1 MKKILM
7 YSTGELLANNLTGG
21 MKRFI
26 ELYKYLIKENYDIDL
41 CCADSKE
48 KLKNYGIISKY
59 QLIQKKSKNFF
70 IPSGLLMFLKNI
82 KTLIKIR
89 NYKYEKVIVFDIAQS
104 FYLVLLKV
112 KNINLLLR
120 QDFIGYRKIMIKGSI
135 KSTFLQRI
143 YLKIIILCERYTLK
157 NVNKIILQ
165 CEYDRKELIKRHPK
179 LKDKI
184 IKMSY
189 IQINNVNTE
198 WIIKKSK
205 KNLNTQEH
213 KKNSGDFTL
222 GFIGNFSDS
231 RKGHD
236 LYLKVLEKIILEN
249 KVKIKALII
258 GGGKEEESYRKKY
271 KKYENIIF
279 LGRVDNPIQYIKIC
293 DLVVVPSKADS
304 CPNVVLEALYNNVAV
319 IASNRGGIPEI
330 LKEENCMFELN
341 LEKLEKKIKFYLEE
355 KNIFELKYLQLKIKK
370 DLEFNWGKKII
381 NIILT
386 DN

>member
-7 YSTGELLANNLTGG
+7 YSTGELLGNNLTGG

-26 ELYKYLIKENYDIDL
+26 ELYKCLIKEKYDIDL

-48 KLKNYGIISKY
+48 KLNNYRIISKY

-82 KTLIKIR
+82 KTLISIK
-89 NYKYEKVIVFDIAQS
+89 NYKYDKIIVFDIAQS

-120 QDFIGYRKIMIKGSI
+120 QDFIGYRKIMIEEGI
-135 KSTFLQRI
+135 KSNFLQYI
-143 YLKIIILCERYTLK
+143 YLNMLLLCERYTLK
-157 NVNKIILQ
+157 NVTKIILQ

-184 IKMSY
+184 MKISY
-189 IQINNVNTE
+189 IQINNINTE
-198 WIIKKSK
+198 WIIEKSK
-205 KNLNTQEH
+205 KDLNIQNHTRNLDN
-213 KKNSGDFTL
+213 FTI

-249 KVKIKALII
+249 KVKLKALII
-258 GGGKEEESYRKKY
+258 GGGKEEKIYREKY
-271 KKYENIIF
+271 KKYEEIVF
-279 LGRVDNPIQYIKIC
+279 LGRVENPIQYMKIC

-304 CPNVVLEALYNNVAV
+304 CPNVVLEALYNNIAV

-330 LKEENCMFELN
+330 LKEENCLFELK
-341 LEKLEKKIKFYLEE
+341 LEKLEEKIKFYLEE
-355 KNIFELKYLQLKIKK
+355 EKISKLKYLQLKMRKN
-370 DLEFNWGKKII
+370 LEFNWGEKII
-381 NIILT
+381 NIVLN
-386 DN
+386 DS

>member
-89 NYKYEKVIVFDIAQS
+89 NYKNEKVIVFDIAQS

-205 KNLNTQEH
+205 KNRP
-213 KKNSGDFTL
+213 K
-222 GFIGNFSDS
+222 
-231 RKGHD
+231 R
-236 LYLKVLEKIILEN
+236 
-249 KVKIKALII
+249 
-258 GGGKEEESYRKKY
+258 
-271 KKYENIIF
+271 
-279 LGRVDNPIQYIKIC
+279 
-293 DLVVVPSKADS
+293 
-304 CPNVVLEALYNNVAV
+304 
-319 IASNRGGIPEI
+319 
-330 LKEENCMFELN
+330 
-341 LEKLEKKIKFYLEE
+341 EKLEKK
-355 KNIFELKYLQLKIKK
+355 
-370 DLEFNWGKKII
+370 
-381 NIILT
+381 
-386 DN
+386 